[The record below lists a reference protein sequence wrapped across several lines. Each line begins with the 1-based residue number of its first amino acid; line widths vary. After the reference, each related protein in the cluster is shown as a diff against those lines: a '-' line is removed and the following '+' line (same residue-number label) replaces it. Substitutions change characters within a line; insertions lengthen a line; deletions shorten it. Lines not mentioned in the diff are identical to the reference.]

1 MCVQVTFGTDTRL
14 YECLSSSRTYKMIR
28 EQNWRHTFKHGELMT
43 ISTPSTS
50 HFPLFTNPPFLSSA
64 GLNDLYSA
72 TQKNLGT
79 ETKLW
84 QQLEQ
89 ELDMQKS
96 IRLEKKV
103 SYSIFLIIRL
113 LSLYHN
119 GMCVF
124 IAHLTD
130 NPPAIGKEHS

>member
-1 MCVQVTFGTDTRL
+1 MYSTVVCVQVTFGTDTRL
-14 YECLSSSRTYKMIR
+14 YECLPSFRTYKMIR
-28 EQNWRHTFKHGELMT
+28 EQNWRHTFKHGELMA

-50 HFPLFTNPPFLSSA
+50 PLPTLYKPSPSLPSA

-79 ETKLW
+79 ETKLR

-96 IRLEKKV
+96 IRQEKEV
-103 SYSIFLIIRL
+103 SYSIFLIIRIL
-113 LSLYHN
+113 L
-119 GMCVF
+119 
-124 IAHLTD
+124 
-130 NPPAIGKEHS
+130 

>member
-1 MCVQVTFGTDTRL
+1 MYSTVVCVQVTFGTDTRL
-14 YECLSSSRTYKMIR
+14 YDCLLSFRTYKMIR
-28 EQNWRHTFKHGELMT
+28 EQNWRHTFKHGELIA

-50 HFPLFTNPPFLSSA
+50 PLPTLYRPSLPPSA

-79 ETKLW
+79 ETKLR

-96 IRLEKKV
+96 IRQEKEV
-103 SYSIFLIIRL
+103 SSSFFLIASTLARG
-113 LSLYHN
+113 SQGYVRHR
-119 GMCVF
+119 V
-124 IAHLTD
+124 
-130 NPPAIGKEHS
+130 